1 MEDNPQGRGRARGG
15 VKVIRPKMIRDLRE
29 GGHRGGRGRG
39 KMRWGG
45 GVETP
50 GEVAR
55 TLSEPMSLDLGN
67 LSLVEDGDPGDNND
81 VVIPQVQ
88 MFEEDSEVFI
98 NLLSALFFI

>member
-1 MEDNPQGRGRARGG
+1 MEDNPQGRGRGREG

-50 GEVAR
+50 GEAVR
-55 TLSEPMSLDLGN
+55 TLSEPVSVDLGD
-67 LSLVEDGDPGDNND
+67 LSLVEDGDPDDNND
-81 VVIPQVQ
+81 VAIPQVQ
-88 MFEEDSEVFI
+88 MFEEDFEVFI
-98 NLLSALFFI
+98 KV